1 MRKLPYHARDEHTWE
16 GGQCDFH
23 PMTLCS
29 CRQCDEGNLKCEGR
43 AYRTQNV
50 LSCPYHSLAYQVEC
64 EKRAKQAAE
73 VIHPVLVDG
82 LLTRTRPCTMFW
94 YTSGLNIGTSN
105 AFITRYPL
113 KLGLLQSNMSFMTSY
128 THTHRPS
135 TVTLCAP
142 RVNYKAI
149 HTSQVLR
156 ICYIC

>member
-1 MRKLPYHARDEHTWE
+1 
-16 GGQCDFH
+16 
-23 PMTLCS
+23 MTLCS

-64 EKRAKQAAE
+64 EKRAKQASE
-73 VIHPVLVDG
+73 VIHPVLGRGHTNKNEALHNV
-82 LLTRTRPCTMFW
+82 LIHFRPKHWHLKRLHYQVST
-94 YTSGLNIGTSN
+94 
-105 AFITRYPL
+105 

-142 RVNYKAI
+142 RVNYN
-149 HTSQVLR
+149 TSQVLR